1 MNKWETGMEQRPAR
15 TLATIVVGV
24 IVFVGVILL
33 VLWGVGVIFS
43 PVKGAGDSYSRK
55 NSADNFISAQAQFQ
69 DDFAQLGQ
77 FKANIKAK
85 ADEITTWEKAHPN
98 AGQSGG
104 YDQAAEH
111 DAQLHSDLS
120 GLTQQCNA
128 LVSDY
133 NAAASKY
140 LSEDFRTADLPF
152 ALDRAD
158 CVAPSTGG

>member
-1 MNKWETGMEQRPAR
+1 METRPA
-15 TLATIVVGV
+15 TTIVTAVAV
-24 IVFVGVILL
+24 VLTVALVILGI
-33 VLWGVGVIFS
+33 LWGLGVIFS

-55 NSADNFISAQAQFQ
+55 NSADNFIAAQAQFQ

-85 ADEITTWEKAHPN
+85 AEEITAWEKAHPN
-98 AGQSGG
+98 AGQSTGW
-104 YDQAAEH
+104 DQAAEH
-111 DAQLHSDLS
+111 DTQLHSDLS

-140 LSEDFRTADLPF
+140 LSEEFRQAELPF

-158 CVAPSTGG
+158 CAAPSTGG